1 MKIGYARVS
10 TADQKLDLQI
20 DALQA
25 AGCDQIFKEKISGA
39 RKDRPELEKM
49 LSMLRENDEVIV
61 YKLDRLGRSLPHLVQ
76 LVEGFKKKGILF
88 RSLTDNI
95 TVDDT
100 AMGQMMFNIFAA
112 FAQFERDLISERTRA
127 GLAAA
132 RRQGRTGGRP
142 KGLSKE
148 AKTKA
153 AAAETLYRSAMPVK
167 QIAEQLGISQSTLY
181 RYLKYQGV
189 YPSKNSP
196 GSHVTESN

>member
-10 TADQKLDLQI
+10 TAEQNLDLQI

-25 AGCDQIFKEKISGA
+25 VGCDRIFQEKISGA

-61 YKLDRLGRSLPHLVQ
+61 YKLDRLGRSLPHLVH
-76 LVEGFKKKGILF
+76 LVDGFKQKGILF

-132 RRQGRTGGRP
+132 RRKGRTGGRP

-153 AAAETLYRSAMPVK
+153 AAAETLYRSDMPIK

-181 RYLKYQGV
+181 RYLKFQGV
-189 YPSKNSP
+189 HSSKNSK
-196 GSHVTESN
+196 GVHVSENV